1 MHRLGPIVLAMLL
14 ACGGRDPSAS
24 AASEPAPPPVAAP
37 STDPAPEPPPVVEP
51 PPAPVASA
59 LDGDLEWRLTASA
72 TTLSMAERADWRLRT
87 EATNRGDAPVD
98 FFESG
103 FASFTVNGEPS
114 MALSLAFGNGLAPAE
129 WASLAPGATAAPERA
144 LGESLFES
152 PGDYEIV
159 MTHGMALVGLVVHVT
174 P

>member
-1 MHRLGPIVLAMLL
+1 MLL
-14 ACGGRDPSAS
+14 ACGGADAPAPSTSPLAPSPSVVPSA
-24 AASEPAPPPVAAP
+24 EPVPEAPPVAP
-37 STDPAPEPPPVVEP
+37 RPVPA
-51 PPAPVASA
+51 ASA

-72 TTLSMAERADWRLRT
+72 TTLSMAERADWILRT
-87 EATNRGDAPVD
+87 EATNRGAEPVD

-103 FASFTVNGEPS
+103 FASFFVNGEPS
-114 MALSLAFGNGLAPAE
+114 MGLSLAFGNGLAPAE
-129 WASLAPGATAAPERA
+129 WSSLAPGATAAPERA
-144 LGESLFES
+144 VGESLFPA